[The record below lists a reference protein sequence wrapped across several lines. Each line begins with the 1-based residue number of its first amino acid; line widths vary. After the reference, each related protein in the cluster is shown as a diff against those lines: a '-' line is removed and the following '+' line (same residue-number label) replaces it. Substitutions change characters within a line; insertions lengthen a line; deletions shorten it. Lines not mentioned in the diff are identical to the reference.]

1 LIYSRKDRPTWFLIG
16 GVTED
21 GRYLVLMMA
30 EGATNNNR
38 LYYAD
43 LGDSKRPE
51 IGAVIKPLVEDD
63 DAEFSVFGN
72 VGSVLYMRTD
82 KDSPNRKLVAVDLA
96 HPAQADWKTIVPEG
110 KLAIE
115 NVALVG
121 GRVVAQYLADV
132 QSRLSLFGLDG
143 SAQGDVP
150 LPGAGS
156 VTRIG
161 GRQDSPEIFYS
172 FSSPLFPTTV
182 FAYDPRS
189 L

>member
-1 LIYSRKDRPTWFLIG
+1 
-16 GVTED
+16 
-21 GRYLVLMMA
+21 
-30 EGATNNNR
+30 
-38 LYYAD
+38 
-43 LGDSKRPE
+43 
-51 IGAVIKPLVEDD
+51 
-63 DAEFSVFGN
+63 
-72 VGSVLYMRTD
+72 YMRTD

-182 FAYDPRS
+182 
-189 L
+189 